1 MNRRLGVGL
10 LGAGPV
16 TQAIHLPTLANLG
29 DRFRVVSVM
38 DIDEDVA
45 RRVATRCGATSTG
58 DAAAVIDD
66 PDVDVVAVC
75 SPHAA
80 HAAQVIAS
88 CEAGKTAVLCEK
100 PLAVTHAE
108 AQQIVAA
115 ATASGTHVVVGAMH
129 VYDPAYRAAHTAWTR
144 RRDTA
149 VFTQSTII
157 LPPNQRFIDEAT
169 ELASPTLPPGAPA
182 DDPLPDAAM
191 LRSAILGLAI
201 HNLPLIR
208 QFHPQ
213 LGAVA
218 SARFIP
224 PSGYDIVITGGDT
237 TVELLAYMGGDSPP
251 AWTLR
256 VVGTHHEL
264 RVTFPP
270 SYVLAGSARAE
281 LHSNGTTTVFQFDEN
296 GYQRQWAAL
305 HDAAT
310 GLTEP
315 PVTVRD
321 AVDDIIYALD
331 LADQVDRKLEPA
343 S

>member
-1 MNRRLGVGL
+1 MNRALGVGF

-38 DIDEDVA
+38 DIDEEVA
-45 RRVATRCGATSTG
+45 CRVADRCGATSTR
-58 DAAAVIDD
+58 DPKAVIDD
-66 PDVDVVAVC
+66 PNVDVVAVC

-88 CEAGKTAVLCEK
+88 CEAGKKAVLCEK

-108 AQQIVAA
+108 ARQIAAA
-115 ATASGTHVVVGAMH
+115 ATASGTHIVVGAMH
-129 VYDPAYRAAHTAWTR
+129 VYDPAYRAAHAAWMR
-144 RRDTA
+144 HGDLA
-149 VFTQSTII
+149 LFTQSTII
-157 LPPNQRFIDEAT
+157 LPPNERFIDQAT
-169 ELASPTLPPGAPA
+169 ELASPIAPPGTPS
-182 DDPLPDAAM
+182 DDPPPHAAM

-208 QFHPQ
+208 QFHPR
-213 LGAVA
+213 LDAVA
-218 SARFIP
+218 SARLL
-224 PSGYDIVITGGDT
+224 PSFGYDIVVTCDDT
-237 TVELLAYMGGDSPP
+237 TVELLAYMGGSSPP

-256 VVGTHHEL
+256 VVGTNHEL

-281 LHSNGTTTVFQFDEN
+281 LLSKDATTVFQFEEN

-310 GLTEP
+310 GLAEP
-315 PVTVRD
+315 IVTVRD

>member
-1 MNRRLGVGL
+1 MNRQLGVGL
-10 LGAGPV
+10 LGGGPA

-38 DIDEDVA
+38 DIDEEVA
-45 RRVATRCGATSTG
+45 RRVADRCDATSTG
-58 DAAAVIDD
+58 DATALIDD

-75 SPHAA
+75 SPNAA
-80 HAAQVIAS
+80 HAAQVVAS
-88 CEAGKTAVLCEK
+88 CEAGKQAVLCEK

-108 AQQIVAA
+108 AQQIAAA

-144 RRDTA
+144 QRDTA

-157 LPPNQRFIDEAT
+157 LPPNPRFIDQAT
-169 ELASPTLPPGAPA
+169 ELASPTMPPGAPA
-182 DDPLPDAAM
+182 DDPLPDATM
-191 LRSAILGLAI
+191 LRSGILGLTI

-208 QFHPQ
+208 QFHPR
-213 LGAVA
+213 LDAVA

-224 PSGYDIVITGGDT
+224 PFGYDMVMTGDNA
-237 TVELLAYMGGDSPP
+237 TVELLAYMGGDWPP

-264 RVTFPP
+264 RVQFPP

-281 LHSNGTTTVFQFDEN
+281 LQSKDTTTVFQFEEN

-315 PVTVRD
+315 LVTVRD